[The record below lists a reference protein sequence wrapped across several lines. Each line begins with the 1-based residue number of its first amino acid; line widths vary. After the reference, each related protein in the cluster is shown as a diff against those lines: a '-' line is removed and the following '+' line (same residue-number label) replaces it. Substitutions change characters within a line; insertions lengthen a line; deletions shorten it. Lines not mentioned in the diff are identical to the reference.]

1 VKEDSLFI
9 TIIVNGDSVIYL
21 VLVCLISTDMK
32 HRSRLEIISLILDIA
47 TRKDGVTQKKIL
59 YRAYL
64 SYQHL
69 KGYLSLLQEYGLIKY
84 QEEGRIYRTTEKGMH
99 LLSLY
104 GRLNDVVAMTNN
116 IIVR

>member
-1 VKEDSLFI
+1 M
-9 TIIVNGDSVIYL
+9 SV
-21 VLVCLISTDMK
+21 CFISTVMK

-47 TRKDGVTQKKIL
+47 TREDGVTQKKIL

-69 KGYLSLLQEYGLIKY
+69 KEYLSLLQENDLIRY
-84 QEEGRIYRTTEKGMH
+84 QEEARVYRTTEKGMH
-99 LLSLY
+99 FLSLY

-116 IIVR
+116 IIIK